1 MKQKCLFLISTLLI
15 LGYCNS
21 FAQQDIKPEI
31 KKVLDLWNDMGN
43 KRDINA
49 FMNQFD
55 NTDDVILVGSDSA
68 EIYKGRDE
76 IKKFV
81 TFLYSQ
87 YSFHWDFQTLTISGN
102 ENTAWAFTDG
112 HMTVT
117 DHSGNVL
124 VTPYRFTAIFVKRG
138 NEWKWKLYN
147 GSIPKG
153 EEK

>member
-1 MKQKCLFLISTLLI
+1 MKKKSLLLLSAI
-15 LGYCNS
+15 MVFGFCNS
-21 FAQQDIKPEI
+21 FAQDYKLEI
-31 KKVLDLWNDMGN
+31 KKVLDTWNAVAK

-55 NTDDVILVGSDSA
+55 NSDDIILVGSDSA
-68 EIYKGRDE
+68 EIYKGRE
-76 IKKFV
+76 GIKQFISNL
-81 TFLYSQ
+81 FSQ
-87 YSFHWDFQTLTISGN
+87 FSFQWDLQSLTITSN

-117 DHSGNVL
+117 DNNGKVL

-147 GSIPKG
+147 GSIPKDENG
-153 EEK
+153 